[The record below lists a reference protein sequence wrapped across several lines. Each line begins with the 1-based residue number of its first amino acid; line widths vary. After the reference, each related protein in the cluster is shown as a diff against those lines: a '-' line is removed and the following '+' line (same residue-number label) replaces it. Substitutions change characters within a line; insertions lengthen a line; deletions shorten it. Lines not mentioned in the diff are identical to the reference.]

1 MTVSG
6 EDTGSS
12 CYFPFKV
19 TTSSGPMT
27 YVSCAD
33 GEITSDLEH
42 GRKWCST
49 KVESYNIFSSFEL
62 NSMLI
67 G

>member
-6 EDTGSS
+6 EDTGSP
-12 CYFPFKV
+12 CYFPFTV
-19 TTSSGPMT
+19 TTASGPMT
-27 YVSCAD
+27 YVTCAD

-49 KVESYNIFSSFEL
+49 KVESGNIFISFKL
-62 NSMLI
+62 NCMLI